1 MAENFDYLNVE
12 NNDKQVL
19 KHLAE
24 MGEQLKKLKEK
35 QLAAEEAAENAKK
48 EFEHYANVVIPSE
61 MHSCG
66 VNSISLASGGSLS
79 IKHNFYCQPNKNA
92 EDRKKI
98 VEWLRAHNGDHII
111 EHDATVSADD
121 MDKLSANDIPFIEN
135 TVVNTQRLKSF
146 LKDGIGATTGV
157 QQFTIEDIP
166 ACVHFQEVT
175 TVEINMKD

>member
-1 MAENFDYLNVE
+1 MAEDFDYLNVE

-35 QLAAEEAAENAKK
+35 QLAAEAAAEAAKK
-48 EFEHYANVVIPSE
+48 EFEHYANVIIPSE

-66 VNSISLASGGSLS
+66 VDSISLASGGSLS
-79 IKHNFYCQPNKNA
+79 IKRNFYCQPNKNA

-98 VEWLRAHNGDHII
+98 VDWLRTHNGGHIV
-111 EHDATVSADD
+111 EHDATVSAED
-121 MDKLSANDIPFIEN
+121 MEKLSKADIPFIEN

-166 ACVHFQEVT
+166 ACIHFQEVT

>member
-35 QLAAEEAAENAKK
+35 QLAAEAAAENAKK
-48 EFEHYANVVIPSE
+48 EFEHYANVIIPSE

-98 VEWLRAHNGDHII
+98 VEWLRAHNGGHII

-175 TVEINMKD
+175 TVEIDMKG

>member
-1 MAENFDYLNVE
+1 MADNFDYLNVE

-35 QLAAEEAAENAKK
+35 QLAAEAAAENAKK

-175 TVEINMKD
+175 TVEIDMKG

>member
-35 QLAAEEAAENAKK
+35 QLAAEAAAENAKK

-79 IKHNFYCQPNKNA
+79 INHNFYCQPNKNA

-175 TVEINMKD
+175 TVEIDMKG

>member
-35 QLAAEEAAENAKK
+35 QLAAEAAAENAKK

-175 TVEINMKD
+175 TVEIDMKG

>member
-1 MAENFDYLNVE
+1 MPDNFDYLNVE

-19 KHLAE
+19 KHLSE

-35 QLAAEEAAENAKK
+35 QLAAEAAAEAAKK

-98 VEWLRAHNGDHII
+98 VKWLRTHNGGHII
-111 EHDATVSADD
+111 EHDATVSAED
-121 MDKLSANDIPFIEN
+121 MKRLEQEGIPFIEN
-135 TVVNTQRLKSF
+135 TVVNTARLKSF
-146 LKDGIGATTGV
+146 LKDGIGATSGV

-166 ACVHFQEVT
+166 ACIHFQEVT
-175 TVEINMKD
+175 TVDINMDN

>member
-35 QLAAEEAAENAKK
+35 QLAAEAAAENAKK

-111 EHDATVSADD
+111 EHDATVSAED

-175 TVEINMKD
+175 TVEIDMKG

>member
-35 QLAAEEAAENAKK
+35 QLAAEAEAEVAKK
-48 EFEHYANVVIPSE
+48 AFEHYANVVIPSE

-98 VEWLRAHNGDHII
+98 VEWLRAHNGGHII

-121 MDKLSANDIPFIEN
+121 MNKLNENNIPFIEN

-146 LKDGIGATTGV
+146 LKDGIGVTTGV

-175 TVEINMKD
+175 TVEIDMKG

>member
-1 MAENFDYLNVE
+1 MSDNYDYLSVE

-19 KHLAE
+19 KHLSE

-35 QLAAEEAAENAKK
+35 QLAAEAAAEQAKK

-66 VNSISLASGGSLS
+66 VNSISLSSGGSLS
-79 IKHNFYCQPNKNA
+79 LKHNFYCQPNKNP

-98 VEWLRAHNGDHII
+98 VEWLREHNGGYIV
-111 EHDATVSADD
+111 EHDATVSAED
-121 MDKLSANDIPFIEN
+121 MELLDKNGIPFIEN
-135 TVVNTQRLKSF
+135 TVVNTQKLKSF

-157 QQFTIEDIP
+157 QQFAIDEIP
-166 ACVHFQEVT
+166 ACIHFQEVT
-175 TVEINMKD
+175 TVEIDMKG

>member
-1 MAENFDYLNVE
+1 MAEDFGYFNIE

-35 QLAAEEAAENAKK
+35 QLAAEAAAEAAKK

-98 VEWLRAHNGDHII
+98 VDWLRAHNGGHIV
-111 EHDATVSADD
+111 EHDATVSAED
-121 MDKLSANDIPFIEN
+121 MDKLSEADIPFIEN

-146 LKDGIGATTGV
+146 LKDGIGATTGI

-166 ACVHFQEVT
+166 VCVHFQEVT
-175 TVEINMKD
+175 TVEIDMKG

>member
-1 MAENFDYLNVE
+1 MAEDFDYLNVE

-35 QLAAEEAAENAKK
+35 QLAAEAAAENAKK

-175 TVEINMKD
+175 TVEIDMKG

>member
-1 MAENFDYLNVE
+1 MTDSFDYLNVE

-24 MGEQLKKLKEK
+24 MGEQLKQLKEK
-35 QLAAEEAAENAKK
+35 QLAAEAAAEAAKK
-48 EFEHYANVVIPSE
+48 EFEHYANVIIPSE

-66 VNSISLASGGSLS
+66 INSISLASGGSLS

-98 VEWLRAHNGDHII
+98 VEWLRAHNGAHII
-111 EHDATVSADD
+111 EHNATVAASD
-121 MDKLSANDIPFIEN
+121 MDKLNEDNIPFIEN
-135 TVVNTQRLKSF
+135 TAINTQRLKSF
-146 LKDGIGATTGV
+146 LKDGIGVTTGV

-175 TVEINMKD
+175 TAEIIMEK